1 MSEQKFPDI
10 PEPEELPRKRLI
22 SSVTYWWIGTFVLL
36 GFTIVWLPSQCST
49 KSITPVDQK
58 KNDINSLPQA
68 NQNKDLEF
76 REDGLWYKIN
86 QDVPFNGAAL
96 DYHENGEMKSRTKIL
111 DGKAIGLIEEWD
123 QNGTMKGVRFKDEF
137 PK

>member
-58 KNDINSLPQA
+58 KNDINKKNNVFLY
-68 NQNKDLEF
+68 KF
-76 REDGLWYKIN
+76 R
-86 QDVPFNGAAL
+86 
-96 DYHENGEMKSRTKIL
+96 
-111 DGKAIGLIEEWD
+111 KAIYLIC
-123 QNGTMKGVRFKDEF
+123 
-137 PK
+137 